1 MMEGLIITV
10 FISHIAVSSSF
21 LLGSTTSPAVPTSHN
36 AVQFLDLLLDEKHSR
51 SLLELTVNNLQ
62 AELAAHR
69 RDTEEQSNK
78 TEMEIEG
85 LKLSLSKEKS
95 NRRQLKQEYTRLSI
109 EFRNISLSHDEVI
122 MRNKELEEK
131 VHNLSLS
138 NDAMMSRENYVEKHI
153 YNLTK
158 ELGQDQMRLSNL
170 ENKSMAINQ
179 SLQLSVS
186 AIQSEIQNHYAEL
199 LTLKQKQG
207 YKSGF
212 TVRDPVDGP
221 VAGTI
226 TFRNIT
232 SNIGNH
238 FNSTSGKFTCVYPG
252 MYFFTMSLYQALT
265 SYDAHCFIRIN
276 SGQWMYVFSSTGPYR
291 GYFQSSNSGVIHLNR
306 GDTVDL
312 GRCSAASTMDWMSIF
327 TGFLLSS
334 D

>member
-1 MMEGLIITV
+1 MEGLIITV

-21 LLGSTTSPAVPTSHN
+21 LLGSTTSSAVPTSHN
-36 AVQFLDLLLDEKHSR
+36 DVQLLDLILDEKLSR
-51 SLLELTVNNLQ
+51 SLLQLTVNNLQ
-62 AELAAHR
+62 AELAAHKR
-69 RDTEEQSNK
+69 STEQQNNK
-78 TEMEIEG
+78 TEVEIEG

-95 NRRQLKQEYTRLSI
+95 NRRQLEQEYARLSI

-138 NDAMMSRENYVEKHI
+138 NDAMMTRENYVEKQI

-207 YKSGF
+207 
-212 TVRDPVDGP
+212 
-221 VAGTI
+221 
-226 TFRNIT
+226 N
-232 SNIGNH
+232 
-238 FNSTSGKFTCVYPG
+238 
-252 MYFFTMSLYQALT
+252 
-265 SYDAHCFIRIN
+265 CF
-276 SGQWMYVFSSTGPYR
+276 
-291 GYFQSSNSGVIHLNR
+291 
-306 GDTVDL
+306 
-312 GRCSAASTMDWMSIF
+312 CS
-327 TGFLLSS
+327 
-334 D
+334 